1 MNATTVVTSA
11 SNVFTSLE
19 RHHIDSLAAALSHRL
34 GTDIRAEYGE
44 TDEGHEWAALSAD
57 LELLVTIAAGAGTAG
72 GHVVID
78 ASGRRRLGSS
88 KGTLDAERLMKSVS
102 KAAEAAYLRA
112 TAEPA

>member
-1 MNATTVVTSA
+1 MNATTAAPSA

-19 RHHIDSLAAALSHRL
+19 RHHIDALAADLGHRL

-57 LELLVTIAAGAGTAG
+57 LEPLVTVAARAGTAG

-78 ASGRRRLGSS
+78 ASGRRCVGSPR
-88 KGTLDAERLMKSVS
+88 GTLDAERLVKIAC
-102 KAAEAAYLRA
+102 KAAESAYRRVA
-112 TAEPA
+112 ST